1 MILYI
6 YDLKFETNK
15 KFNKLKRKFY
25 YQLEKLAL
33 TKENFPLKSTILVPD
48 NKEQV
53 MDYFFKNFKKTE
65 SSLVVFKV
73 FSTTIEEL

>member
-6 YDLKFETNK
+6 YDLKFETRK
-15 KFNKLKRKFY
+15 KFNKIKRKFY
-25 YQLEKLAL
+25 YQLEKLGL
-33 TKENFPLKSTILVPD
+33 EKENFPLKSTIMVPD
-48 NKEQV
+48 NKEQM

-65 SSLVVFKV
+65 GSLVIFKV